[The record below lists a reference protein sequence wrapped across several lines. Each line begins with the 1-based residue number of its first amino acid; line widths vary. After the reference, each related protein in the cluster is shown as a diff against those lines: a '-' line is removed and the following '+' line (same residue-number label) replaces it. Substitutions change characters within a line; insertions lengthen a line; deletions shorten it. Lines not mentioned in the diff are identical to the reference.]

1 VRRSF
6 NLVDFSLSIAGISI
20 EVQMSSSEPV
30 FGKVLIA
37 NRGEIA
43 VRIARTLREM
53 GITSVAVYSDA
64 DAEALHVQ
72 AADEAY
78 HLGPAM
84 PAQSYLN
91 QDRLFEIARD
101 AGVNAIHPGYGF
113 LSENAGFARRCEDEG
128 FVFIGPPAAAIE
140 AMGSKIEARRAAKA
154 AGVPIVPGTD
164 TAATDAAEIVAIA
177 EDLGYP
183 VAIKASG
190 GGGGYG
196 MRVVHAP
203 DTIEAA
209 LEGVRRDA
217 SRAFGDTTVYV
228 EKFFFPAPRHV
239 EIQVLGDSHGNV
251 VHLGERECSLQRR
264 FQKIVEET
272 PSIAVSPELRQR
284 MGEAAVALASEMGYQ
299 SAGTVECL
307 VTEEGD
313 FYFLEMNTR
322 LQVEHPVT
330 EEVTGLDL
338 VREMVRIAA
347 GLPMSVAMEGVE
359 TQGHALEAR
368 IYAEDPS
375 RNFMPSPGKIAT
387 MDIPDIAHLRV
398 DTGAQAGTNVTVYY
412 DPMIAKFTAWGEDRD
427 AAIATMLDA
436 LRRTEIEGVKTNV
449 EFLIRLLG
457 SADFRSGRIHT
468 RYVDEN
474 LPQIMKDA

>member
-1 VRRSF
+1 
-6 NLVDFSLSIAGISI
+6 
-20 EVQMSSSEPV
+20 MSSAEPV
-30 FGKVLIA
+30 FDKVLIA

-53 GITSVAVYSDA
+53 GIASVAVYSDA
-64 DAEALHVQ
+64 DADAMHVQ
-72 AADEAY
+72 AADEAH
-78 HLGPAM
+78 HLGPAS
-84 PAQSYLN
+84 PGQSYLN
-91 QDRLFEIARD
+91 QDRLFEIARET
-101 AGVNAIHPGYGF
+101 GVDAIHPGYGF
-113 LSENAGFARRCEDEG
+113 LSENAGFARRCEEEG
-128 FVFIGPPAAAIE
+128 LVFIGPPAGVIE

-164 TAATDAAEIVAIA
+164 AAATDATEISAIA
-177 EDLGYP
+177 EGLGYP

-196 MRVVHAP
+196 MRVVNGPEAV
-203 DTIEAA
+203 EAA

-228 EKFFFPAPRHV
+228 EKFFSPAPRHV

-272 PSIAVSPELRQR
+272 PSIALSSELRQR
-284 MGEAAVALASEMGYQ
+284 MGEAAVALAKQMGYQ

-307 VTEEGD
+307 VSDEGE

-330 EEVTGLDL
+330 EEVTGVDL
-338 VREMVRIAA
+338 VKEMVQIAA
-347 GLPMSVAMEGVE
+347 GQPISVPLDGIGSK
-359 TQGHALEAR
+359 GHALEVR
-368 IYAEDPS
+368 IYAEDPA
-375 RNFMPSPGKIAT
+375 RNFMPSPGKIAS
-387 MDIPDIAHLRV
+387 MEIPDLAHLRV
-398 DTGAQAGTNVTVYY
+398 DTGAQAGTIVTVYY
-412 DPMIAKFTAWGEDRD
+412 DPMIAKLTAWGEDRD

-436 LRRTEIEGVKTNV
+436 LRQTRIEGVKTNI
-449 EFLIRLLG
+449 EFLIRLLD
-457 SADFRSGRIHT
+457 AKDFRVGRIHT

-474 LPQIMKDA
+474 LREIMKDT

>member
-1 VRRSF
+1 M
-6 NLVDFSLSIAGISI
+6 A
-20 EVQMSSSEPV
+20 SSERV
-30 FGKVLIA
+30 FDKVLIA

-64 DAEALHVQ
+64 DADAMHVQ
-72 AADEAY
+72 VADEAF

-91 QDRLFEIARD
+91 QDRLFEIARE

-128 FVFIGPPAAAIE
+128 FVFIGPSATAIE
-140 AMGSKIEARRAAKA
+140 AMGSKIEARRAARA

-164 TAATDAAEIVAIA
+164 AAASDAAEIAAIA
-177 EDLGYP
+177 EELGYP

-203 DTIEAA
+203 DAIEAT

-228 EKFFFPAPRHV
+228 EKFFSPAPRHV

-272 PSIAVSPELRQR
+272 PSVAVSPALRQR
-284 MGEAAVALASEMGYQ
+284 MGEAAVALARDMGYQ

-307 VTEEGD
+307 VTDEGD

-330 EEVTGLDL
+330 EEVTGVDL
-338 VREMVRIAA
+338 VQEMVRVAA
-347 GLPMSVAMEGVE
+347 GLPMSLPTEGVKAR
-359 TQGHALEAR
+359 GHAIEVR
-368 IYAEDPS
+368 IYAEDPT
-375 RNFMPSPGKIAT
+375 RTFMPSPGRINHLS
-387 MDIPDIAHLRV
+387 IPEMKHLRV
-398 DTGAQAGTNVTVYY
+398 DTGAQTGSNVTVYY
-412 DPMIAKFTAWGEDRD
+412 DPMIAKLTAWGENRD

-436 LRRTEIEGVKTNV
+436 LRQTHIEGVKTNIV
-449 EFLIRLLG
+449 FLIKLLD
-457 SADFRSGRIHT
+457 SADFRAGRIHT
-468 RYVDEN
+468 RYVDDN
-474 LPQIMKDA
+474 LQEIMKDA